1 MHTGTLHG
9 GLKPSQVLLTAAGD
23 VRLSF
28 GLASKVAAERDAAG
42 LDRPGAA
49 ACANGPY
56 WAGPPRSAPRCRPR
70 AVGPTLTVWCFFLL
84 LLHFGK
90 SRFFCC

>member
-28 GLASKVAAERDAAG
+28 GLASKVRAERGAAQAAG
-42 LDRPGAA
+42 
-49 ACANGPY
+49 
-56 WAGPPRSAPRCRPR
+56 RSC
-70 AVGPTLTVWCFFLL
+70 
-84 LLHFGK
+84 
-90 SRFFCC
+90 